1 MTDSGVLFLADSVIY
16 HVAYSVHSEG
26 GNFFRL
32 FRVRLHPLRS
42 RSSEA
47 DLKRA
52 RFSTLKSCR
61 GARPAKLN

>member
-26 GNFFRL
+26 GKFFRL

-42 RSSEA
+42 SVRSGLEA
-47 DLKRA
+47 RA
-52 RFSTLKSCR
+52 FLDPKVVQRC
-61 GARPAKLN
+61 